1 MSKAIKNHKVNDRE
15 IVFKDNLD
23 EVLNALHKLLVS
35 HYLLTDGIVPTKVEA
50 LAEDVL
56 RKFKD

>member
-1 MSKAIKNHKVNDRE
+1 MSKAIKNHKDDLN
-15 IVFKDNLD
+15 
-23 EVLNALHKLLVS
+23 EVLNVLQKLLVS

-56 RKFKD
+56 KKFKD